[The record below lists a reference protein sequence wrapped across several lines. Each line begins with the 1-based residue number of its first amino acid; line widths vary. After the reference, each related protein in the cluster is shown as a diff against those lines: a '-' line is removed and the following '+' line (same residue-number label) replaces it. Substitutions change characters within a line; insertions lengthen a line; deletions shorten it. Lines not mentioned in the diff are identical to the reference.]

1 MDKSAEPTDCSLAVC
16 YLDGEFTLKRVKKE
30 SDYLLLV
37 PENSKFKPIRVN
49 KGHDFMIWGI
59 VRYLIKKM

>member
-1 MDKSAEPTDCSLAVC
+1 MDKSAEPTDGSLAVC

-37 PENSKFKPIRVN
+37 PANSKFKPIRVN
-49 KGHDFMIWGI
+49 KGDDFMIW
-59 VRYLIKKM
+59 